1 MWTGEHFSRS
11 CPHKPVNPPSAN
23 SQSSPI
29 NTNPPG
35 PSNFPKTPCPRC
47 QKGLHWAKECK
58 FKFHKNGTLL
68 ISGQQPGNVLKG
80 QPQAPATIGV
90 STLNPFIPFVPS
102 QSSSEQP
109 QQCSSTTSTI
119 LTPDSPTVMIPTG
132 IKGPLLAGFLGIIL
146 NRSSIAMQGPT
157 VVPGVIDSDFTGEIH
172 IMISPPS
179 KTTLIYQGQRIARL
193 LLLLYATSVGNVA
206 TQSER
211 KIKGFCSSDVA
222 FWVTEIAQ
230 KRPMKNIFVS
240 GKPIL
245 GLLDTGADIS
255 CIAGKDW
262 PSSWPTHTTENDL
275 IGLGKALSVVRSAAT
290 LKWQFDNTRGNFQ
303 PYVVPSLPF
312 TLWGRDALSRMGM
325 PLYSPD
331 EKVTAQMLQ
340 MGYDPS
346 KGLGKHQERKLSL
359 STLCLGSS
367 VLVSST
373 QIYNGGHCS
382 CCRPYRME
390 VPTSGVDR
398 TMAPYD

>member
-1 MWTGEHFSRS
+1 M
-11 CPHKPVNPPSAN
+11 
-23 SQSSPI
+23 
-29 NTNPPG
+29 
-35 PSNFPKTPCPRC
+35 
-47 QKGLHWAKECK
+47 L
-58 FKFHKNGTLL
+58 
-68 ISGQQPGNVLKG
+68 
-80 QPQAPATIGV
+80 
-90 STLNPFIPFVPS
+90 
-102 QSSSEQP
+102 
-109 QQCSSTTSTI
+109 
-119 LTPDSPTVMIPTG
+119 
-132 IKGPLLAGFLGIIL
+132 GFY
-146 NRSSIAMQGPT
+146 
-157 VVPGVIDSDFTGEIH
+157 F
-172 IMISPPS
+172 
-179 KTTLIYQGQRIARL
+179 
-193 LLLLYATSVGNVA
+193 LLYATSVGNVA

-346 KGLGKHQERKLSL
+346 KGLGKHQERKIEPLNPVPRQQR
-359 STLCLGSS
+359 LG
-367 VLVSST
+367 LK
-373 QIYNGGHCS
+373 YPNL
-382 CCRPYRME
+382 
-390 VPTSGVDR
+390 
-398 TMAPYD
+398 